1 MKTVL
6 ITGTSGHLGGHLARR
21 LADSGMTVRALVR
34 NNEQAS
40 YARQQG
46 WQAVQGDLT
55 EPSTLSQALKDV
67 EFVLHSAAYAGKP
80 GPLYET
86 VNVDGTRELAER
98 ALDAGVDRFV
108 QISTMSVYGD
118 SLPGTVDEDTPL
130 ATNHSQPYCSTKARA
145 EVELGKIRQ
154 KGLKVTILRPGMI
167 THWDRSQWGNEMVER
182 MRVGGWP
189 SFLHPDD
196 VMPWSQ
202 SRNLAEMS
210 WLALSHEP
218 AANEAF
224 IAVDQ
229 NVMIRDFYGPI
240 AAALGKPVIAPDRPP
255 DVSIAKLGKIGLR
268 LGYRAIVSFEETE
281 ARLVELASNPQQPT
295 K

>member
-55 EPSTLSQALKDV
+55 EPSTLSQAVKDV

-154 KGLKVTILRPGMI
+154 RGLMVTILRPGMI

-281 ARLVELASNPQQPT
+281 ARLVELASNPQKPT
-295 K
+295 R